1 MCYIVQSHN
10 CCSFSC
16 LLSKCCPRLLPIQH
30 HHTLCR
36 GKDKKIW
43 DKAVSNKFGRLAQ
56 GNIHGVQVTDTI
68 EFITKDLVP
77 QGRKVTYGLYRFDK
91 RPLKPKPFRCCL
103 VADGD
108 KLEYEADASSPVAS
122 ILETKILVNS
132 VITETDKN
140 AKFMTI
146 DLKDFFLASP
156 MLTPEFMKLQ
166 YKHIP
171 DDIIKKYNLDKKVAA
186 DRCIYVKI
194 NKGMYGLKQAVILVC
209 NQLVKFLEPH
219 GYKPIPH
226 TVGMWYHTERKTK
239 FC

>member
-1 MCYIVQSHN
+1 
-10 CCSFSC
+10 
-16 LLSKCCPRLLPIQH
+16 
-30 HHTLCR
+30 
-36 GKDKKIW
+36 
-43 DKAVSNKFGRLAQ
+43 
-56 GNIHGVQVTDTI
+56 
-68 EFITKDLVP
+68 
-77 QGRKVTYGLYRFDK
+77 
-91 RPLKPKPFRCCL
+91 
-103 VADGD
+103 
-108 KLEYEADASSPVAS
+108 
-122 ILETKILVNS
+122 
-132 VITETDKN
+132 
-140 AKFMTI
+140 MTI